1 MTDDDLWLDALLD
14 DELDAPASLAL
25 QRRLAAE
32 PALQRRLDERR
43 ALRDAIRTQ
52 ATRHAAPDALRA
64 HLMAMLPHAD
74 ASGPTA
80 PSRADAQAG
89 APGARASARDAQAP
103 GRDAQA
109 DAPGAQAAA
118 HDAVA
123 GTHDTATSPHDAPA
137 SSPADAR
144 AHVRTQASS
153 AMPADP
159 RASLERRG
167 SRAGVRR
174 RMALPWLT
182 GLGGALA
189 ATLCTLAVVDP
200 AALGWRHGEAMAS
213 LQTAEASEAVS
224 AHTRALL
231 VDHPIEVASSDQHTV
246 RPWLSARLNF
256 VPPVT
261 DFAPQGYPL
270 VGARRD
276 VLSGETAAALVYR
289 HGAHV
294 VSVFVRPVDP
304 AATRAV
310 EATRVVRGFNVI
322 ERTQGGLAF
331 CFVSDANPH
340 ELRALADLVAPL
352 AVG

>member
-1 MTDDDLWLDALLD
+1 MNDDDLWLDALLD

-43 ALRDAIRTQ
+43 ALREAIRGQ
-52 ATRHAAPDALRA
+52 ATRHAAPDELRA
-64 HLMAMLPHAD
+64 NLMAMLPPRTD
-74 ASGPTA
+74 APVGASA
-80 PSRADAQAG
+80 FAG
-89 APGARASARDAQAP
+89 AGPGAS
-103 GRDAQA
+103 
-109 DAPGAQAAA
+109 
-118 HDAVA
+118 
-123 GTHDTATSPHDAPA
+123 APA
-137 SSPADAR
+137 N
-144 AHVRTQASS
+144 
-153 AMPADP
+153 P
-159 RASLERRG
+159 RATLERRG
-167 SRAGVRR
+167 ARAGARR
-174 RMALPWLT
+174 RASLPWAT
-182 GLGGALA
+182 GLGGALLA
-189 ATLCTLAVVDP
+189 CVGTLAVVAP
-200 AALGWRHGEAMAS
+200 GTLGWHRDEAMAT

-294 VSVFVRPVDP
+294 ISVFVRPVDP
-304 AATRAV
+304 SATRAA

-340 ELRALADLVAPL
+340 ELAALADLVAPL
-352 AVG
+352 AGI

>member
-1 MTDDDLWLDALLD
+1 MNDDDLWLDALLD
-14 DELDAPASLAL
+14 DELDAAASLAL

-32 PALQRRLDERR
+32 PALQRRMDERR
-43 ALRDAIRTQ
+43 ALRDVVRAQ

-64 HLMAMLPHAD
+64 NLMAMLP
-74 ASGPTA
+74 
-80 PSRADAQAG
+80 
-89 APGARASARDAQAP
+89 ARDDTAVN
-103 GRDAQA
+103 
-109 DAPGAQAAA
+109 AQAAA
-118 HDAVA
+118 RV
-123 GTHDTATSPHDAPA
+123 T
-137 SSPADAR
+137 
-144 AHVRTQASS
+144 
-153 AMPADP
+153 
-159 RASLERRG
+159 LERRG
-167 SRAGVRR
+167 PRPGARR
-174 RMALPWLT
+174 RRVMPWAT
-182 GLGGALA
+182 GFGGALL

-200 AALGWRHGEAMAS
+200 EALGWSRGELATS

-256 VPPVT
+256 VPPVV

-270 VGARRD
+270 LGARRD

-294 VSVFVRPVDP
+294 ISVFVRPAEATGP
-304 AATRAV
+304 AVA

-340 ELRALADLVAPL
+340 ELEALADLVTPL
-352 AVG
+352 AGQ

>member
-1 MTDDDLWLDALLD
+1 MNDDDLWLDALLD
-14 DELDAPASLAL
+14 DELDAAASLAL

-32 PALQRRLDERR
+32 PALQRRMDERR
-43 ALRDAIRTQ
+43 ALRDAVRTQ

-64 HLMAMLPHAD
+64 NLMAMLP
-74 ASGPTA
+74 
-80 PSRADAQAG
+80 R
-89 APGARASARDAQAP
+89 RD
-103 GRDAQA
+103 
-109 DAPGAQAAA
+109 
-118 HDAVA
+118 
-123 GTHDTATSPHDAPA
+123 DTAVNAPA
-137 SSPADAR
+137 TAR
-144 AHVRTQASS
+144 Q
-153 AMPADP
+153 
-159 RASLERRG
+159 SLERRG
-167 SRAGVRR
+167 PRAGARWHR
-174 RMALPWLT
+174 AMPWAT
-182 GLGGALA
+182 GLGGALL
-189 ATLCTLAVVDP
+189 ATLCTLAAVDP
-200 AALGWRHGEAMAS
+200 AALGWHRGELVAS

-224 AHTRALL
+224 AHTRSLL

-261 DFAPQGYPL
+261 DFAAQGYPL
-270 VGARRD
+270 IGARRD

-304 AATRAV
+304 TAQRAV

-340 ELRALADLVAPL
+340 ELQALADLVAPL
-352 AVG
+352 AGR